1 MKAIVNESHIRWDQ
15 IQLKVHQNIYR
26 VEHLGAFDFIMKA
39 LDCEDALT
47 ITIV

>member
-1 MKAIVNESHIRWDQ
+1 VGSNSAKKFIKTS
-15 IQLKVHQNIYR
+15 IQ

-39 LDCEDALT
+39 LDCEDALI